1 MVLTSGVSQ
10 ANNYLLQM
18 SMSPK
23 QRVWQVEKL
32 LAHHYGDGYVYV
44 PRSLHSSVLRDAKR
58 QGYVSE
64 DGFLTRKARSFLAAG
79 NN

>member
-1 MVLTSGVSQ
+1 MVFTSGVSL
-10 ANNYLLQM
+10 ANNYWPQM
-18 SMSPK
+18 RMSAE
-23 QRVWQVEKL
+23 QQVLQVEKL

-64 DGFLTRKARSFLAAG
+64 DGFLTRKARSFLAASR
-79 NN
+79 N